1 MIRDRDSRTM
11 PNTITIARWL
21 AERCK
26 MERLSLRQAG
36 AKAGLSH
43 TTVRHIINGSQ
54 PSLETI
60 KKLAHGFGVG
70 RNQRLAL
77 ENSLLLLAG
86 Y

>member
-1 MIRDRDSRTM
+1 
-11 PNTITIARWL
+11 
-21 AERCK
+21 

-43 TTVRHIINGSQ
+43 TTVRDIINGSQ
-54 PSLETI
+54 PSPETI
-60 KKLAHGFGVG
+60 RKLAHSFGVG

-86 Y
+86 YKETERVW